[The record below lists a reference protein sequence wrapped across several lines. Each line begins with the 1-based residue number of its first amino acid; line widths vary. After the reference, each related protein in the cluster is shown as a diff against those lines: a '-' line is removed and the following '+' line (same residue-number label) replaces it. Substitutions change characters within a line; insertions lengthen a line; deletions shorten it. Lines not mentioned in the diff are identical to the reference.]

1 MKSHSFKASENRKK
15 LQRKEPLTGKGNMD
29 TIKDGNCILNV
40 QLIESIHSH
49 RSSPW
54 LLSNK
59 CGIKMQSWFFFI
71 FFIFLVSGL
80 FFHFVSYIDHGSHTW
95 IHSKCEKTFPEP
107 YVRHQNHCFGA
118 LPFVKLFSLN
128 LVRLFW
134 WWTFGL
140 CSYKLQLSR
149 SVSSFPLLLFGILQ
163 KFPLQSSVLG
173 YWLPLH

>member
-59 CGIKMQSWFFFI
+59 CGIKMQSWFFFY
-71 FFIFLVSGL
+71 FFIFFGVWFIFSFCVLYWSW
-80 FFHFVSYIDHGSHTW
+80 ISHLD
-95 IHSKCEKTFPEP
+95 TFQMWENIPW
-107 YVRHQNHCFGA
+107 A
-118 LPFVKLFSLN
+118 LCKASES
-128 LVRLFW
+128 LFW
-134 WWTFGL
+134 SFAICEIIFPGFDQTFL
-140 CSYKLQLSR
+140 
-149 SVSSFPLLLFGILQ
+149 VMNIWFM
-163 KFPLQSSVLG
+163 
-173 YWLPLH
+173 